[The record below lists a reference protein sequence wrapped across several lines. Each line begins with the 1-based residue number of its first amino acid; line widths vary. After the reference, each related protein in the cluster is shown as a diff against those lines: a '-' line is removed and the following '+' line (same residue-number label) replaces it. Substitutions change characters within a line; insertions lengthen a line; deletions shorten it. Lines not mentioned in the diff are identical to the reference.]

1 MLGQGDY
8 AYTVPFYGERRS
20 QLMDLVFRP
29 DAELEQRYT
38 HVTREGDTLTAEGFC
53 NALHDGRGAWILA
66 RVAPLRDAAGQV
78 VGAMEIIRDITERK
92 QAEEALRRSEEVLAL
107 FIRHSPIYA
116 YIKEVT
122 PTESRVLQASDNFEQ
137 MIGIR
142 GSDMAGRRMDELF
155 PPELAAKMSADDW
168 RVVSSG
174 ELLTL
179 DEDFD
184 GRHYTSLKFPIAQG
198 GRTLL
203 AGYTID
209 ITERKRNEIR
219 LRQYESMIMAMPD
232 AVALVD
238 TQYRY
243 LIVNDEYQRRT
254 GLPRDRIQG
263 RTVADLLGESVFQ
276 TQIKER
282 FDRCLN
288 GEISQ
293 YQAWFDLPVTGRS
306 FFDIRYAPYF
316 DADGRVRGVISS
328 SRDIT
333 ELKRL
338 EEDLRQLTRL
348 DPLTQLFN
356 RRYFFTQAEQEYQRF
371 RRYHRPMALCMVDI
385 DHFKSVNDRYGHLV
399 GDTVLC
405 AVAQTLHDSLRQV
418 DILARYGGEEFVV
431 LLPETDLQTARA
443 SAERLRAAVAERR
456 IETANGPVSV
466 TLSLG
471 VVAVDNGRS
480 MTLEQLLDAAD
491 QMLYR
496 AKQAGRDRVEIWDLG
511 RSHGVWRM
519 LNRLLAET
527 STPVCTAID
536 PCRGFGLMRFVL
548 LTLSL
553 LAGLMPVQA
562 GAAGDPPEVLILV
575 SYHPGESWS
584 DRELAGIQQT
594 LRQSRPE
601 LLPAIEYLDA
611 KRFRE
616 HEHLER
622 FRRYLAQKYQDR
634 SPDLIIALDDSA
646 LELLLDDS
654 GQLFAG
660 VPVVFG
666 GINDARPERLAKRP
680 HMTGVV
686 QTHDLAG
693 GLELLH
699 RLHPKARRVWV
710 IHDRTPT
717 GRAMGDRIKRRI
729 PDFQGRLQIEFA
741 PDLPFEE
748 LLQRLAEREDDSLV
762 LLLSYAVDRTGQSLD
777 RTDFARLISTNSDV
791 PVYATHELLLG
802 QGILGGLLLD
812 GYRHGAQVAELAR
825 RVLAGESPERLPVE
839 SSQPQPAFDASQ
851 LKRFGIR
858 LADLPSDSL
867 IINQPLSFY
876 TLNRVWVWSA
886 LAGLTLLALVILVLA
901 SALVRVRR
909 AKRDLAES
917 EDRGR
922 EQRAFYERILDRVQD
937 GIWVGDAEHRMV
949 YVNPAMARIAG
960 VPVDHLL
967 ERWILE
973 DFPAETLLEF
983 RPLYLE
989 VMASLIPREYEI
1001 HLVTPAGREGW
1012 QSGWLIPM
1020 VERGAFAGMI
1030 CTVRDTTD
1038 IHDRDIERQAYQ
1050 AELEDIAEIRTLSL
1064 RRTEE
1069 HLRLILES
1077 SASGLYGLDRDGRIT
1092 FANPAVSQILG
1103 YSTEQLYG
1111 RVSHTLFH
1119 HRYPDGRDYPLHEC
1133 PTRFALEQGQK
1144 VNVDNEVFWHAD
1156 GHAIPVIYS
1165 IQPMI
1170 RDGEILGAV
1179 VSFIDISIRKQAE
1192 AEREAALAEA
1202 ERLSQVKSVFL
1213 ANMSHEIRTPM
1224 NAIVGMTH
1232 ILRRDEP
1239 RSRTAQASGSHDGR
1253 RALSAGHHQRHP
1265 RLLQD
1270 RGRQAGAGA
1279 GRFRPRWRPGARARS
1294 HRRTGTH
1301 QGAEADPGVGRR
1313 SPGRAASA
1321 R

>member
-1 MLGQGDY
+1 MLK
-8 AYTVPFYGERRS
+8 
-20 QLMDLVFRP
+20 
-29 DAELEQRYT
+29 
-38 HVTREGDTLTAEGFC
+38 
-53 NALHDGRGAWILA
+53 
-66 RVAPLRDAAGQV
+66 PLWG
-78 VGAMEIIRDITERK
+78 
-92 QAEEALRRSEEVLAL
+92 
-107 FIRHSPIYA
+107 
-116 YIKEVT
+116 
-122 PTESRVLQASDNFEQ
+122 
-137 MIGIR
+137 
-142 GSDMAGRRMDELF
+142 
-155 PPELAAKMSADDW
+155 
-168 RVVSSG
+168 
-174 ELLTL
+174 
-179 DEDFD
+179 
-184 GRHYTSLKFPIAQG
+184 
-198 GRTLL
+198 
-203 AGYTID
+203 
-209 ITERKRNEIR
+209 
-219 LRQYESMIMAMPD
+219 
-232 AVALVD
+232 
-238 TQYRY
+238 
-243 LIVNDEYQRRT
+243 
-254 GLPRDRIQG
+254 
-263 RTVADLLGESVFQ
+263 
-276 TQIKER
+276 
-282 FDRCLN
+282 
-288 GEISQ
+288 
-293 YQAWFDLPVTGRS
+293 
-306 FFDIRYAPYF
+306 
-316 DADGRVRGVISS
+316 
-328 SRDIT
+328 
-333 ELKRL
+333 
-338 EEDLRQLTRL
+338 
-348 DPLTQLFN
+348 
-356 RRYFFTQAEQEYQRF
+356 
-371 RRYHRPMALCMVDI
+371 
-385 DHFKSVNDRYGHLV
+385 
-399 GDTVLC
+399 
-405 AVAQTLHDSLRQV
+405 
-418 DILARYGGEEFVV
+418 
-431 LLPETDLQTARA
+431 
-443 SAERLRAAVAERR
+443 
-456 IETANGPVSV
+456 
-466 TLSLG
+466 
-471 VVAVDNGRS
+471 
-480 MTLEQLLDAAD
+480 
-491 QMLYR
+491 
-496 AKQAGRDRVEIWDLG
+496 
-511 RSHGVWRM
+511 
-519 LNRLLAET
+519 ET
-527 STPVCTAID
+527 SNPIRMAID

-594 LRQSRPE
+594 LRQSQPE

-616 HEHLER
+616 SEHLER
-622 FRRYLAQKYQDR
+622 FRHYLAQKYQDR

-646 LELLLDDS
+646 LELLLEDS

-699 RLHPKARRVWV
+699 RLHPRARRVWV

-741 PDLPFEE
+741 PDLPFEAM
-748 LLQRLAEREDDSLV
+748 LQRLAKLENDSLV

-812 GYRHGAQVAELAR
+812 GYRHGAQVTELAR
-825 RVLAGESPERLPVE
+825 RVLAGEAPERLPVE

-886 LAGLTLLALVILVLA
+886 LAGLTLLALVILVLT

-937 GIWVGDAEHRMV
+937 GIWVGDAEHRIV

-1020 VERGAFAGMI
+1020 VERGTFAGMI

-1103 YSTEQLYG
+1103 YSTGQLYG

-1192 AEREAALAEA
+1192 SEREAALAEA

-1232 ILRRDEP
+1232 ILRRESRDSEQRRRLDRMMAAAHYLLAIINDILDFSKIEAGKLELERVDFDLDGVLERVRDLIGEQARTKGLKLILELDEGLQGGLHLRGDP
-1239 RSRTAQASGSHDGR
+1239 TRLTQVLVNYLSNAVKFTEQGSVCLRGRLEATGDDDCRLRFEIQDTGIGLKPEDRERLFQPFAQADDSTTRRHGGTGLGLVINRRLIELMGGTDGIESRLGVGSTFWFSVRLERAPADALVSAAPSLRTPSTPETGIGEDFERSENERRLVEHYSGTRLLLVEDNPINQEVALALLQGVGLEVDLADDGAKALAR
-1253 RALSAGHHQRHP
+1253 VHESRYDLILMDVQMPVMDGLEATRAIRRLPGWEATPILAMTANAFAEDRAACLEAGMNDHVGKPVEPEALFAALLQWLPKRERARVPDRPAVEPPPLTSERPEGLEALSEVPGIDPELGVRSVRGRVDVYARLLRTFAEHHGEDGERLRRSLHTGETETARRLVHTLKGVAANLGATRLPALAVELEHLLKQAAPESDLEPAIRGLESELGALVVGIGRALPSPSVSEAVAFDPEQSATVLAELAT
-1265 RLLQD
+1265 LLAEDNVHAAQVMRD
-1270 RGRQAGAGA
+1270 HSGLLRAALGEEAVELERRIESFDYEAALQTLTK
-1279 GRFRPRWRPGARARS
+1279 ARAS
-1294 HRRTGTH
+1294 
-1301 QGAEADPGVGRR
+1301 
-1313 SPGRAASA
+1313 
-1321 R
+1321 